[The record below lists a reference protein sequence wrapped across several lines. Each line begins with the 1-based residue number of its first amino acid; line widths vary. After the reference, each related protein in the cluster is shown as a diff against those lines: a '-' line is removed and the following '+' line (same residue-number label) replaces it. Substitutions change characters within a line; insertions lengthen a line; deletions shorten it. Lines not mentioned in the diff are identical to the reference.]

1 MDYSLMDYS
10 ISVIIPAL
18 NEEKNI
24 VQLIDYIENENVK
37 AEIIVSDGNSDDSTV
52 EKAEAKGAKIVVGR
66 AGRGQQLNRGAQL
79 ATSPIL
85 LFLHADSRLEKSA
98 LENLVKNMNE
108 KQNKIGGCFKLKIES
123 EHPLLR
129 FISWS
134 SNLRAKYLKLIFGD
148 QGIFIRKKAFQEI
161 GGFPEIEIM
170 EDWEFSKKMAAYG
183 SLEFQEDKIYTSA
196 RRWEKNGVLKTFFL
210 MHKIKILYILGVNPK
225 KLKKIYRDS
234 R

>member
-1 MDYSLMDYS
+1 MDYSL
-10 ISVIIPAL
+10 SVIIPVL
-18 NEEKNI
+18 NEEYNI
-24 VQLIDYIENENVK
+24 VRIIDYIEKENVK
-37 AEIIVSDGNSDDSTV
+37 AEIIVSDGDSEDLTV
-52 EKAEAKGAKIVVGR
+52 EKAKAKGAKVVVGN

-79 ATSPIL
+79 ATAPLL

-98 LENLVKNMNE
+98 LESLVKNMTKKE
-108 KQNKIGGCFKLKIES
+108 DKIGGCFKLKIES
-123 EHPLLR
+123 EHPLLK

-134 SNLRAKYLKLIFGD
+134 SNLRAKYLNLIFGD

-161 GGFPEIEIM
+161 GGFPEIELM

-183 SLEFQEDKIYTSA
+183 DLEFLEDKIYTSA

-210 MHKIKILYILGVNPK
+210 MHKIKILYILGVKPR
-225 KLKKIYRDS
+225 KLKKIYKDS

>member
-1 MDYSLMDYS
+1 MDYSL
-10 ISVIIPAL
+10 SVIIPAL

-24 VQLIDYIENENVK
+24 TRIIDYIKNENIK
-37 AEIIVSDGNSDDSTV
+37 AEIIVSDGNSDDLTV
-52 EKAEAKGAKIVVGR
+52 EKAKSKGAKVVVGK

-79 ATSPIL
+79 AAAPIL

-98 LENLVKNMNE
+98 LENLVKKMAE
-108 KQNKIGGCFKLKIES
+108 KENKIGGCFKLKIES
-123 EHPLLR
+123 EHPLLK

-148 QGIFIRKKAFQEI
+148 QGIFIRKKVFEEI
-161 GGFPEIEIM
+161 GGFPELELM

-183 SLEFQEDKIYTSA
+183 ELEFLDYKIFTSA
-196 RRWEKNGVLKTFFL
+196 RRWEKNGVFKTFFL
-210 MHKIKILYILGVNPK
+210 MHKIKILYILGVKPK